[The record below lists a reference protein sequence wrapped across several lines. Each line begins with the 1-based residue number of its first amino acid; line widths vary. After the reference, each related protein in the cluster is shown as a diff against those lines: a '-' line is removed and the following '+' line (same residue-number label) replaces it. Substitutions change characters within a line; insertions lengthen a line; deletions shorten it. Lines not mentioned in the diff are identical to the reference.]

1 MQEWFTSKVFV
12 GLDIATNY
20 INWPIN
26 HLNKSQRFFSIFLT
40 QYLTSHQVDAIN
52 GFRSTLLQRSTQTHK
67 LFDFINIELDIKIKG
82 FCSIF
87 NVLKFI
93 TFLIFRLR
101 FLIFNPRLVIALLP
115 ELSPPSWSY
124 YKQLGWWQWCFGFLE
139 IVVAMT

>member
-1 MQEWFTSKVFV
+1 M

-115 ELSPPSWSY
+115 ELSPPS
-124 YKQLGWWQWCFGFLE
+124 
-139 IVVAMT
+139 